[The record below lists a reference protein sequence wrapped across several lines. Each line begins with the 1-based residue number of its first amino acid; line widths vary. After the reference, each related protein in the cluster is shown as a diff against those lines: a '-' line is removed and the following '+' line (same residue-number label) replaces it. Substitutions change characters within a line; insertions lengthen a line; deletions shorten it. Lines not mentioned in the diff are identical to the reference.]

1 MYDKQ
6 RNRSDDKKRK
16 AVHARRRGEVETFI
30 VHCAETERI
39 YAVPV
44 DEAPAS
50 HRHQDGIRWASD
62 YELPA

>member
-1 MYDKQ
+1 V
-6 RNRSDDKKRK
+6 
-16 AVHARRRGEVETFI
+16 VHPWLRGDAEIFI
-30 VHCAETERI
+30 VHCEETQRI

-50 HRHQDGIRWASD
+50 HGYLRVDPAQQDGIRWACD